1 MNADFFARLWAAAGR
16 EGGETR
22 IKDFWDHTPAKDEA
36 VGGYLSVLSGL
47 TLPNDAEREALAA
60 ALFEVVGACCAE
72 GFKNGCRL
80 GFWAAGGA
88 PSAENAP
95 TAEETAPAKKTA
107 HKAAQGGK
115 TAKSVPKWKPER
127 FEKFWA
133 FYRQNV
139 RGEAR
144 EKAVKAWD
152 KLKADDDL
160 LDQMGQAL
168 LRQMATEEWRR
179 GIGVPYA
186 SSWLNGRRWEDTP
199 PPERGGGHSERV
211 KKMTAMSERREGCR
225 RGK

>member
-1 MNADFFARLWAAAGR
+1 MCDDILSRLWRLAGC
-16 EGGETR
+16 EDGEKRLAGLWSNSTAGE
-22 IKDFWDHTPAKDEA
+22 DA
-36 VGGYLSVLSGL
+36 VMDY
-47 TLPNDAEREALAA
+47 LAA
-60 ALFEVVGACCAE
+60 FERTTFQTETERAALVAAFCRVVETCHVESFRSGYTLGA
-72 GFKNGCRL
+72 
-80 GFWAAGGA
+80 WAAGGA
-88 PSAENAP
+88 PTAENVP

-199 PPERGGGHSERV
+199 PPERGGGHSAE
-211 KKMTAMSERREGCR
+211 SEEDDGYVRETG
-225 RGK
+225 GVQAW